1 MANTWSI
8 SEKCYEQMT
17 NATVLPL
24 RMSTCTAKVREESGW
39 KNHEFTS
46 SLGHPKW
53 DPKYPGKSDDAVKWD
68 PVHEQEAR
76 DKKRAQAEVW
86 NEDDIEK
93 TLDMKNKQ
101 TRGQKIEL

>member
-1 MANTWSI
+1 M
-8 SEKCYEQMT
+8 
-17 NATVLPL
+17 L
-24 RMSTCTAKVREESGW
+24 TCTAQVNLR
-39 KNHEFTS
+39 NVILQL
-46 SLGHPKW
+46 SLGHPNW